1 MPAQAILGDAATARP
16 SLIPLNPTV
25 RARPRA
31 QDRTRARPQPP
42 SAHGRRRLTCC
53 SWPSG
58 PRCWP
63 TGTTSSRCWSPSA
76 TPGCGGARRSA
87 WNVTSCS
94 SLINVEWQLREV
106 SGRFHRLPPKDDS
119 YRSTNV
125 EPLTPVDI
133 PLSSPRCWPPG
144 RQARTHGSSAP
155 ARRADVLCHG
165 GSRPLSPP
173 PPPQDLSFTQR
184 VPCCGATKPPMS
196 AADRRERCCS
206 SFCGRHF
213 RVSVDRL
220 GQVRSP
226 AVLFDGF
233 AHFLSSS
240 SERTDSVSSSQEPVN
255 FRIPSSSRT
264 AKTSSRSTPASAT
277 AFMTCAASS

>member
-1 MPAQAILGDAATARP
+1 MLVTIGYTGMRWGETIGLERDLLRP
-16 SLIPLNPTV
+16 
-25 RARPRA
+25 
-31 QDRTRARPQPP
+31 
-42 SAHGRRRLTCC
+42 
-53 SWPSG
+53 
-58 PRCWP
+58 
-63 TGTTSSRCWSPSA
+63 
-76 TPGCGGARRSA
+76 
-87 WNVTSCS
+87 

-125 EPLTPVDI
+125 EPLTPVHI
-133 PLSSPRCWPPG
+133 PPSSPRCWPPG

-155 ARRADVLCHG
+155 APPSRCSLPRRVATAVTPRRRHRTSA
-165 GSRPLSPP
+165 SRNESHAAARPN
-173 PPPQDLSFTQR
+173 
-184 VPCCGATKPPMS
+184 PPMS
-196 AADRRERCCS
+196 AAGRRERCCS

-213 RVSVDRL
+213 RVSADRL

-264 AKTSSRSTPASAT
+264 PKTSSRSIPASAT
-277 AFMTCAASS
+277 AFMTWAASS